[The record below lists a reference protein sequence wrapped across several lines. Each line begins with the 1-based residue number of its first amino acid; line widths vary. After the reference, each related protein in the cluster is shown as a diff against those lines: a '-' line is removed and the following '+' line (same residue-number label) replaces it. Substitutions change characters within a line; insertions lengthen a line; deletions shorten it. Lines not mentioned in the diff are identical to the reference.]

1 VGVDHGHGVVSLMMH
16 LHAVTVREGE
26 VVRAGDKLGEV
37 GSTGRSTGPHLH
49 WGLYVGGQAVDP
61 ASWMKEKEDE
71 RELSLFANLPIWA
84 M

>member
-1 VGVDHGHGVVSLMMH
+1 MGVDHGHGVVSLLVH
-16 LHAVTVREGE
+16 LHAIGVRAGE
-26 VVRAGDKLGEV
+26 VVRTGDKLGEV

-61 ASWMKEKEDE
+61 EPWMKETE
-71 RELSLFANLPIWA
+71 RELSLFAHLPIWA